1 MVLNGFGRYL
11 PVFSIVSVLGLS
23 FPAHSASPCK
33 GLEESACKDNASC
46 TWVSG
51 YTTKNGNAVSAYCRS
66 SGNKAKQSQNLL
78 EEDGARSGAGERAL
92 SGVDKK
98 EIELEEKN
106 G

>member
-11 PVFSIVSVLGLS
+11 PVFSLVSVLGLS

-51 YTTKNGNAVSAYCRS
+51 YTTKNGNAVSAYCRK
-66 SGNKAKQSQNLL
+66 SGSKSKQSQNSM
-78 EEDGARSGAGERAL
+78 EEDGTRSGAGDRAL
-92 SGVDKK
+92 SGADIKA
-98 EIELEEKN
+98 IELEEKN